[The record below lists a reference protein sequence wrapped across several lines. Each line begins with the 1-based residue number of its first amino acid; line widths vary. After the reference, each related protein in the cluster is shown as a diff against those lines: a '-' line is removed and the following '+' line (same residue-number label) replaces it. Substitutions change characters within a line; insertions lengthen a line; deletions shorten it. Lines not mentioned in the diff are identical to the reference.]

1 MVRASLIWLNYNSS
15 SFIDIALR
23 SIESALS
30 LDFDDYEVI
39 VVDNA
44 SGDGSFEVI
53 RKLVEGRKPSSVRVK
68 FVRSDANGGYA
79 GLGGKRPR
87 DQVRCLPKQRP
98 NSRAYMRQLRI
109 ARRLVGYRLLSLIN
123 R

>member
-23 SIESALS
+23 SIGSALS

-44 SGDGSFEVI
+44 SGDGSFDVI
-53 RKLVEGRKPSSVRVK
+53 RKFIEEKKPSGVRVK
-68 FVRSDANGGYA
+68 FVVSDANRGYA
-79 GLGGKRPR
+79 GGMNLGWEAR
-87 DQVRCLPKQRP
+87 DLKTKYVALL
-98 NSRAYMRQLRI
+98 NNDSIRAKLTEGI
-109 ARRLVGYRLLSLIN
+109 D
-123 R
+123 

>member
-30 LDFDDYEVI
+30 LDFDDYDVI

-44 SGDGSFEVI
+44 SSDGSFERI
-53 RKLVEGRKPSSVRVK
+53 RKFVEGRKPSSVRVK

-79 GLGGKRPR
+79 GGMNLGWEAR
-87 DQVRCLPKQRP
+87 DPETKYVAFL
-98 NSRAYMRQLRI
+98 NND
-109 ARRLVGYRLLSLIN
+109 LILELI
-123 R
+123 